1 MSIYITGDTHGADK
15 LGSHSVDGFINRLN
29 MESFPEQKHLNKDDY
44 VVICGDFGG
53 VWNYAGE
60 TKKEIYDL
68 NWLNSRNFTTLFVPG
83 NHENYDRLTGLS
95 DKNFINTWIF
105 KDLEENEK
113 RKILNGYPQKEW
125 HGGIV
130 REIRP
135 SILMLERGYVFDI
148 DGCKCFSFGG
158 ARSHDISGGILQPD
172 KFENKKLMN
181 KEADKWNHEGK
192 FFRIN
197 HVSWWEQEM
206 PNQVEMKKG
215 IETLATENNKV
226 DFIFSH
232 DCPSS
237 DKTMIL
243 RTNEKDDLNEYFEH
257 IKQSVNYKKWFFG
270 HYHENMMTPG
280 GKDIL
285 LYEQIIQIN

>member
-105 KDLEENEK
+105 KDLEESEK

-148 DGCKCFSFGG
+148 DGCKCFPLVGQEVT
-158 ARSHDISGGILQPD
+158 ILVVE
-172 KFENKKLMN
+172 FYNL
-181 KEADKWNHEGK
+181 
-192 FFRIN
+192 IN
-197 HVSWWEQEM
+197 L
-206 PNQVEMKKG
+206 K
-215 IETLATENNKV
+215 
-226 DFIFSH
+226 
-232 DCPSS
+232 
-237 DKTMIL
+237 
-243 RTNEKDDLNEYFEH
+243 
-257 IKQSVNYKKWFFG
+257 IKN
-270 HYHENMMTPG
+270 
-280 GKDIL
+280 
-285 LYEQIIQIN
+285 

>member
-105 KDLEENEK
+105 KDLEESEK

-130 REIRP
+130 REIRQ

-148 DGCKCFSFGG
+148 DGCK
-158 ARSHDISGGILQPD
+158 
-172 KFENKKLMN
+172 
-181 KEADKWNHEGK
+181 
-192 FFRIN
+192 
-197 HVSWWEQEM
+197 
-206 PNQVEMKKG
+206 
-215 IETLATENNKV
+215 
-226 DFIFSH
+226 
-232 DCPSS
+232 
-237 DKTMIL
+237 
-243 RTNEKDDLNEYFEH
+243 Y
-257 IKQSVNYKKWFFG
+257 
-270 HYHENMMTPG
+270 
-280 GKDIL
+280 
-285 LYEQIIQIN
+285 